1 MEKIKITY
9 PFCIGVA
16 VLVFFDQEG
25 RLFSMITAALLHEI
39 GHILAMHL
47 CRIPYEHVEIG
58 IKGAVIHYGKGK
70 LSSYKQDMFIGAMGC
85 GFNLL
90 AIGVSLLLTEVMQVD
105 FAYFIG
111 CNMVFMLFNSLPALP
126 LDGGRVLYAAIANFT
141 HVDTAD
147 LVLNITTAIVS
158 IGGVAAG
165 VSILCFGGN
174 FTLLVISSYLLFLW
188 IIRNKNLQK
197 TLSYGIIN

>member
-1 MEKIKITY
+1 M
-9 PFCIGVA
+9 
-16 VLVFFDQEG
+16 VFFDREG
-25 RLFSMITAALLHEI
+25 RLFSLITAALLHEV
-39 GHILAMHL
+39 GHIFAMHL
-47 CRIPYEHVEIG
+47 CNIAYEHVEIG

-70 LSSYKQDMFIGAMGC
+70 LTSYKQDMFIGAMGC

-90 AIGVSLLLTEVMQVD
+90 AIGISLLLSELFGLD
-105 FAYFIG
+105 LAYFIG

-141 HVDTAD
+141 HMDTAD
-147 LVLNITTAIVS
+147 LVLNITTAVVALV
-158 IGGVAAG
+158 GVVAG
-165 VSILCFGGN
+165 IAILYFGGN